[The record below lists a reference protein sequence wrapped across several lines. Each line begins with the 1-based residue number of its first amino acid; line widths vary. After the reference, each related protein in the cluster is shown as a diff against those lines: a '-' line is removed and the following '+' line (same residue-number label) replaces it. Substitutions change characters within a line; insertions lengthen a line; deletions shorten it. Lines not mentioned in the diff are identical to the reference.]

1 LAASRPIPR
10 LLGKAGRFAV
20 KRPLGSGAFSEVFVA
35 EDRQRHQLVA
45 LKVLSSTARKG
56 GGLERFRREFAALC
70 AIDHP
75 NLARHYELFEEA
87 DTCFFSLELVE
98 GPDWVTYVRADVGA
112 RVRGQ
117 GHFVACSV
125 AGLRRLGRA
134 LPQLVAGVD
143 RAHEAGLVH
152 GDLRP
157 DNVRVTYA
165 GRVVVLDYGVG
176 VGLESDREAPS
187 VGTPAY
193 MAPEQWEH
201 AARSPA
207 SDWYSVGVML
217 FEALTGTLPFAGSG
231 EEMLLRKRTLNA
243 PRPSLLVSRVPA
255 VLDQLCAEL
264 LHTDPLQRPD
274 GAALMRLMSGS
285 AEAPGAP
292 SGQR

>member
-10 LLGKAGRFAV
+10 VLGKAGRFAV
-20 KRPLGSGAFSEVFVA
+20 KRPLGSGAFSEAFVA
-35 EDRQRHQLVA
+35 EDRQQHQLVA
-45 LKVLSSTARKG
+45 LKVLRPAARKG
-56 GGLERFRREFAALC
+56 GGLDRFRREFAALR
-70 AIDHP
+70 AIEHP
-75 NLARHYELFEEA
+75 NLARHHELFEEP
-87 DTCFFSLELVE
+87 DVCFFSLELIE
-98 GPDWVTYVRADVGA
+98 GPDWVSYVRADV
-112 RVRGQ
+112 RGRER
-117 GHFVACSV
+117 GRFVACSAV
-125 AGLRRLGRA
+125 GLRRLGRT
-134 LPQLVAGVD
+134 LPQLVAGVAS
-143 RAHEAGLVH
+143 AHEAGLVH

-176 VGLESDREAPS
+176 VGLESDREASP

-217 FEALTGTLPFAGSG
+217 FETLTGTLPFAGSG

-243 PRPSLLVSRVPA
+243 PRPSSVVNRVPA
-255 VLDQLCAEL
+255 VLDELCTAL

-274 GAALMRLMSGS
+274 DAELVRLTSGPAGATAKD
-285 AEAPGAP
+285 
-292 SGQR
+292 